1 MRLVPTLVLYALLY
15 AALPPAHAGTP
26 LPDGPHIVASGTGEV
41 DAKPDRVRV
50 TFRFSA
56 RQPAPLAAKQQ
67 VDAGVARLLAT
78 LPGFGIGD
86 ADVTA
91 SDLDA
96 AEDVDYDDEGRRI
109 SHGYLA
115 RREVTATLH
124 DLDRFN
130 ALLDGGLAAGATAIS
145 QVEFE
150 SSQAPAL
157 RQQAKVKAVEDAR
170 REASEVARSFGATLG
185 PVYSVDSANARFSAG
200 YGARS
205 LDRITVTGSRLPAPG
220 RYLQP
225 RVSYAASVTAVFE
238 LER

>member
-1 MRLVPTLVLYALLY
+1 MRLATTLALYALLS
-15 AALPPAHAGTP
+15 AAPPPAHAGTP
-26 LPDGPHIVASGTGEV
+26 LPDAPHIVASGQGEV
-41 DAKPDRVRV
+41 EAKPDQVRV
-50 TFRFSA
+50 TFQFNSL
-56 RQPAPLAAKQQ
+56 QPAPLAAKQR
-67 VDAGVARLLAT
+67 VDAGVARLLAA

-96 AEDVDYDDEGRRI
+96 AEDVDYDDDGRRI
-109 SHGYLA
+109 SRGYLA

-130 ALLDGGLAAGATAIS
+130 ALLDGGLAAGAVAIS

-150 SSQAPAL
+150 SSQAPEL
-157 RQQAKVKAVEDAR
+157 RQQAKAKAVEDAR

-185 PVYSVDSANARFSAG
+185 PVYSVDSVNARFSAG
-200 YGARS
+200 YGAQS
-205 LDRITVTGSRLPAPG
+205 LDRIIVTGSRGQAPG